1 MIERVMRH
9 VGVRVRSA
17 LAATL
22 VVAFAYGLATTAFVY
37 AYQDALVN
45 NSDSAAVQLANSV
58 VSEISRDGVDD
69 RFLSAQSGP
78 GDDAILQVV
87 GARNKVLGGSDS
99 LATAPPISRLRPGDG
114 EIAREDRTLPGSDEE
129 FRIVAIGVTTPD
141 GLVVVLAGSSLQPV
155 SDGVSDLVTLLSIGG
170 PLLLLVVGA
179 ATFGFVGGALR
190 PVEQIRRRVS
200 VMSVRD
206 LHSRVPVPAARD
218 EVGKLAET
226 MNEMLERLESSVRRQ
241 RRFVADASHEL
252 RSPLSTVQAGLELL
266 RRTSS
271 ASDAEVVDM
280 LYDETVR
287 LDRLTS
293 ALLLLARVDERGL
306 RLDIEDVDL
315 DDLVDAERRRLATN
329 SRVRVTAQVAAVR
342 VRGDRHQLGQVL
354 RNLTDNAERYADAS
368 VELRLW
374 SLGGNAYLQVR
385 DDGPGI
391 PAEDRDQVFER
402 FVRLD
407 ESRTRLDGGSGLGLA
422 IVREVVAA
430 HGGTVQML
438 NPERGTAVEV
448 RLPLEA
454 DGQASASR

>member
-1 MIERVMRH
+1 A
-9 VGVRVRSA
+9 VRV
-17 LAATL
+17 
-22 VVAFAYGLATTAFVY
+22 
-37 AYQDALVN
+37 
-45 NSDSAAVQLANSV
+45 
-58 VSEISRDGVDD
+58 
-69 RFLSAQSGP
+69 
-78 GDDAILQVV
+78 
-87 GARNKVLGGSDS
+87 
-99 LATAPPISRLRPGDG
+99 
-114 EIAREDRTLPGSDEE
+114 
-129 FRIVAIGVTTPD
+129 
-141 GLVVVLAGSSLQPV
+141 
-155 SDGVSDLVTLLSIGG
+155 
-170 PLLLLVVGA
+170 
-179 ATFGFVGGALR
+179 
-190 PVEQIRRRVS
+190 
-200 VMSVRD
+200 
-206 LHSRVPVPAARD
+206 
-218 EVGKLAET
+218 
-226 MNEMLERLESSVRRQ
+226 
-241 RRFVADASHEL
+241 
-252 RSPLSTVQAGLELL
+252 
-266 RRTSS
+266 